1 MSKRIKLEGGQGRG
15 SATATPSRTSRS
27 GSGSEGRQPSEPPI
41 KREQR
46 LDSVMSTGSP
56 SPSEGPISPE
66 EPLRSPA
73 TATLDRHS
81 AERSPTFSTSSRDL
95 PAMQGRPH
103 LNWTDD
109 QQLKHPSAQR
119 HLPSLSDVF
128 ENQRLMG
135 PGRPT
140 DGNGYGYQRERIN
153 NNSPGPLPSLG
164 GSEDARSPPMLRH
177 DQSSAGST
185 SSGSSYGYPRTP
197 LDGPM
202 PIHALLASNPSG
214 NGGRGF
220 EPGQATSYF
229 QAAAEHKQS
238 YLQQVKN
245 GGGGG
250 GGHPMPNG
258 SSPPLPCQQL
268 NTTNK
273 IYRIS
278 KRPREPAP
286 PPAPGI

>member
-1 MSKRIKLEGGQGRG
+1 MPQLVLVNIGAGSVEKEVSKRIKLEGGQGRG
-15 SATATPSRTSRS
+15 SANATPSRTSRS

-46 LDSVMSTGSP
+46 LDSAMSTGSP
-56 SPSEGPISPE
+56 SPSEGRISPE

-81 AERSPTFSTSSRDL
+81 VERSPTFSTSSRDL

-103 LNWTDD
+103 LNWMDD

-214 NGGRGF
+214 NGNGGRGF
-220 EPGQATSYF
+220 EPCQATSYF

-238 YLQQVKN
+238 YLQQVNN
-245 GGGGG
+245 GGNG
-250 GGHPMPNG
+250 GGHPMPTG
-258 SSPPLPCQQL
+258 SSLSIPLAVL
-268 NTTNK
+268 EH
-273 IYRIS
+273 S
-278 KRPREPAP
+278 
-286 PPAPGI
+286 